1 MQFKCS
7 VHEEGINSTAAPT
20 QCKCMQIRKAAEMSK
35 SAEFWNCLY
44 CSWVAAA
51 TDFQWVV
58 SSCSWSK
65 LLSKIDLDRFL
76 PSREEAQK
84 WKKKLRQKIRSL
96 LLVVLLLKKP
106 KHFAR
111 KKTTSR
117 NREEDRLIIV
127 SLLLLLLL
135 LSTTAAFLFQFLQF
149 CTICLGKYT

>member
-84 WKKKLRQKIRSL
+84 WKKVKAENPISFTRCTPAEKNRSIL
-96 LLVVLLLKKP
+96 QG
-106 KHFAR
+106 

-149 CTICLGKYT
+149 CSICLGKYT